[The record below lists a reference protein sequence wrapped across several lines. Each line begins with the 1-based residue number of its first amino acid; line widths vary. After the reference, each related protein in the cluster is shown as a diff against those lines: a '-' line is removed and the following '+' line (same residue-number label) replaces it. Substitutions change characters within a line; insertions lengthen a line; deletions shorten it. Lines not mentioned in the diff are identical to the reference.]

1 MKNQEKMTTKNPKE
15 YWSKRE
21 KFSKPD
27 ECYTPEE
34 AIYPLLPYLENF
46 KIIWDCAFGSGR
58 LAEHFNKFGFNV
70 VGLDNYNFLKE
81 DSEKIAKYDVII
93 TNPPYSQKDKFLEK
107 AFEIGK
113 PFAFL
118 LPLTTLEG
126 IKRSKMFK
134 ENHIQMI
141 IPNRRINF
149 ENPIRTKER
158 KKKSSCWFATAWFC
172 YKFNLPKDLMFVEL
186 KTKEGGTNFTLPK
199 GNPEKQ
205 ESLITIKQGNLEFP
219 PNRYSDFV

>member
-1 MKNQEKMTTKNPKE
+1 MTTKNPKE

-58 LAEHFNKFGFNV
+58 LAEHFNDFEYNV
-70 VGLDNYNFLKE
+70 VGFPECNFLKPE
-81 DSEKIAKYDVII
+81 LEKAVGFDVII
-93 TNPPYSQKDKFLEK
+93 TNPPYSLKNVFLK
-107 AFEIGK
+107 RAFELGK

-118 LPLTTLEG
+118 LPLTALEG
-126 IKRSKMFK
+126 IKRGALYKK
-134 ENHIQMI
+134 YGIQLI

-149 ENPIRTKER
+149 YY
-158 KKKSSCWFATAWFC
+158 A
-172 YKFNLPKDLMFVEL
+172 
-186 KTKEGGTNFTLPK
+186 
-199 GNPEKQ
+199 
-205 ESLITIKQGNLEFP
+205 
-219 PNRYSDFV
+219 